1 VGPGCPARLQ
11 GGPWSGG
18 RAKKFTHEAMCG
30 PSAWL
35 VADRELMAAYVSK
48 ANESAFCVAGDM
60 REVLSAG
67 VIRAVDHD
75 IATGVWPDTCS
86 RSPRPASD
94 LARCTGKA
102 GDAAGALDQLAALL
116 PVEERV
122 LGPEHPDTL
131 ATRHDLAHWT
141 IKADGDG

>member
-1 VGPGCPARLQ
+1 
-11 GGPWSGG
+11 
-18 RAKKFTHEAMCG
+18 
-30 PSAWL
+30 
-35 VADRELMAAYVSK
+35 MAAYVSK

-75 IATGVWPDTCS
+75 IATGVWPDMTEHGAATDAWPCSSATCS